1 MGRILRPHGVRG
13 EVRVEILTEDPGRF
27 KRMDQVYLSRR
38 EKGVPQPVDLLKARF
53 HQNKVLL
60 TLDGYHSREEA
71 AALRGWL
78 IWVPFSEAIP
88 LEEGEFFLFQL
99 IGMAVWTDDNRFLG
113 NVADIIQ
120 TGANE
125 VFVVKGESGKEI
137 LIPDTEE
144 VVLEVNGETNKIL
157 VHPIPGLLDL

>member
-1 MGRILRPHGVRG
+1 MGRILKPHGVRG
-13 EVRVEILTEDPGRF
+13 EVRVEILTEDPSRF
-27 KRMDQVYLSRR
+27 KRMEQVYLSRR
-38 EKGVPQPVDLLKARF
+38 EKGVPQPVELISARF
-53 HQNKVLL
+53 HQNKVLF
-60 TLDGYHSREEA
+60 TLQGYRSREEA
-71 AALRGWL
+71 ATLRGWL
-78 IWVPFSEAIP
+78 VWVPFSDAIP

-99 IGMAVWTDDNRFLG
+99 IGMAVWTDENLFLG

-125 VFVVKGESGKEI
+125 VFVVKGETGKEI

-157 VHPIPGLLDL
+157 IHPIPGLLDL